1 MSSDLPKD
9 IEEMLNSFVNDPQKF
24 LKEHGEELMKMGED
38 FYREN
43 IEKDKDSGS
52 EDTPVETNTSF
63 IFGDELLKVRQELAE
78 RMAGSSKKE
87 TPSEEEGSSQ
97 EKVISV
103 EKVENNEDEKNK
115 AGADELAEILASFE
129 MSDDE
134 DTPRVK
140 ASVSLQDVMTPRQV
154 VEALDRYIIG
164 QDEAKKAVAIAL
176 RNRSRRK
183 FIEDDLRDDVIPK
196 NILMVGPTGVGK
208 TEIARRLAKL
218 VGAPFLKVEATKY
231 TEVGYVGRDV
241 ESMIRELAMVGVRM
255 VEKRR
260 IEKVKDVARQ
270 TAIKRVAEIILRK
283 SKGKKELLPALI
295 QGLQEGKFAKYL
307 INVEIEEDKPQEIQI
322 LSGNSEDIGINVQE
336 IFGGMGLFPKK
347 RVSHK
352 VTVERAIELLTLE
365 ESKKLVDSDEVK
377 KEAVEL
383 IENEGILFL
392 DEIDKIA
399 GREGGHGPDVS
410 RQGVQRDIL
419 PIVEGSSINT
429 KIGIIHTDHILFIAA
444 GAFHET
450 KPSDLI
456 PELQGR
462 FPIRVELQSL
472 KEDDFKRI
480 LIEPENSLIR
490 QYRELLATEDV
501 ELEFSEDGIA
511 EIARMA
517 CYVNEQNENIGAR
530 RLHTLLERVLEKI
543 SFEAPEMAGQKI
555 VIDAKYV
562 QERLQDIVK
571 SRDLSRYIL

>member
-1 MSSDLPKD
+1 
-9 IEEMLNSFVNDPQKF
+9 
-24 LKEHGEELMKMGED
+24 
-38 FYREN
+38 
-43 IEKDKDSGS
+43 
-52 EDTPVETNTSF
+52 
-63 IFGDELLKVRQELAE
+63 
-78 RMAGSSKKE
+78 
-87 TPSEEEGSSQ
+87 
-97 EKVISV
+97 
-103 EKVENNEDEKNK
+103 
-115 AGADELAEILASFE
+115 
-129 MSDDE
+129 
-134 DTPRVK
+134 
-140 ASVSLQDVMTPRQV
+140 MTPRQV